1 MPCTGVTH
9 LWILERL
16 ITWLKSITR
25 EKNRWF
31 IYLDRLL
38 TEEQKKVEKDSC
50 CIELKRTENE

>member
-1 MPCTGVTH
+1 MPCTDVTH
-9 LWILERL
+9 LSISEQL

-38 TEEQKKVEKDSC
+38 IEEQKKVEKDSY
-50 CIELKRTENE
+50 CIELKRTESE